1 MPVILSAEQ
10 EAELSFPALFFR
22 AYAVPLTR
30 PATLAFS
37 CFFRPIFVR
46 RSRLFVLFPSKLNET
61 DATGLYYFERKVSC
75 MNTYRI
81 NVRKWSDTEYI
92 IEASSLEEAKRKA
105 ISRNQTEKQESH
117 VKTEAIC
124 RNFYPYRTIPG

>member
-1 MPVILSAEQ
+1 MLSAEQ
-10 EAELSFPALFFR
+10 EVKPSFPALFFR

-30 PATLAFS
+30 PATPAFS

-61 DATGLYYFERKVSC
+61 DATGLYYFERKVSW

-92 IEASSLEEAKRKA
+92 IEASSLEEAKQKA
-105 ISRNQTEKQESH
+105 ISRNQTEKQESP

-124 RNFYPYRTIPG
+124 RNFYPYQTISG